1 MTEETADP
9 KPEFGL
15 RWLIAPGRADSR
27 RAAAL
32 FAMATLIWPLQA
44 VIVATAFADLLSG
57 TDPAIS
63 AISAAAG
70 FAALGLARIALCY
83 LADQL
88 SARAAQNVVTAAR
101 EAVIARECARSSD
114 SALGGPGAIAA
125 LASEKIDLLTAYV
138 LRYAPAQARVGSAPL
153 IILALAFWQS
163 WAAGLILLITGP
175 LIPVFM
181 VLIGFAAKESSER
194 QLAEVTSLN
203 DLLIERLSALSD
215 IRLLGAGAQV
225 AGDFNTRADNLR
237 ERTMA
242 VLRIAFL
249 SSTVLEL
256 FAAIG
261 VAMTAVYVGFSLLG
275 VLHFGAW
282 GAALSPAAGIF
293 LLLMAPEFYQP
304 LRDLAAAWHD
314 RAAAQAVAAEL
325 DAYLTEDFTAL
336 PGSGDSAERLA
347 GPAEVIL
354 QSCTTPA
361 GRPLPQ
367 IEIGAGEKVALV
379 GPSGAG
385 KTSALRLMAGLA
397 PPAQGEVL
405 VAGQRLGPETA
416 DGWRARLGWMPQA
429 PHFFNTS
436 LRQNLSLGRPGD
448 LDPALRAAAAT
459 TVIAGLE
466 RGLATRPGETGGGLS
481 GGEARRL
488 TLARALHG
496 GPDLIL
502 ADEPTA
508 DLDAETARAVTEGL
522 LAEAARGA
530 ALVIATHDM
539 ALAARMD
546 RIIQLDEQPA

>member
-1 MTEETADP
+1 MTETTAEP
-9 KPEFGL
+9 APEYGL
-15 RWLIAPGRADSR
+15 RRLMNPGRADNR
-27 RAAAL
+27 RAAA
-32 FAMATLIWPLQA
+32 FAAMATLIWPIQA
-44 VIVATAFADLLSG
+44 VIVATALADLLTGSP
-57 TDPAIS
+57 PAVSPIG
-63 AISAAAG
+63 AALG
-70 FAALGLARIALCY
+70 FAGLGLARTGLSY
-83 LADQL
+83 RADYL
-88 SARAAQNVVTAAR
+88 SARAAQAVVSAAR
-101 EAVIARECARSSD
+101 EAVISRECARSSD

-125 LASEKIDLLTAYV
+125 LASEKIELLTAYV

-153 IILALAFWQS
+153 IILALAFWHS

-175 LIPVFM
+175 LIPLFM
-181 VLIGFAAKESSER
+181 ALIGFAARESSER

-203 DLLIERLSALSD
+203 DLLIERLSALID

-225 AGDFNTRADNLR
+225 TGEFSARAGNLR

-282 GAALSPAAGIF
+282 GAALTPASGIF

-325 DAYLTEDFTAL
+325 DAYLAEDFTAL
-336 PGSGDSAERLA
+336 SGAGDSAVRLA
-347 GPAEVIL
+347 GPPVVVL
-354 QSCTTPA
+354 NGCTTPA
-361 GRPLPQ
+361 GRTLPR
-367 IEIGAGEKVALV
+367 IAIGAGEKVALI
-379 GPSGAG
+379 GPSGVG

-397 PPAQGEVL
+397 PPGQGEVL
-405 VAGQRLGPETA
+405 VAGRRLSAETA

-436 LRQNLSLGRPGD
+436 LRHNLSLGRAGD
-448 LDPALRAAAAT
+448 LAPALRAAAAT
-459 TVIAGLE
+459 AVIDRLE

-508 DLDAETARAVTEGL
+508 DLDTETARAVTEGL
-522 LAEAARGA
+522 LAQAARGA

-546 RIIQLDEQPA
+546 RIIRLEEQPL